1 LTHPGHLIPR
11 QETDLGGVVSLR
23 KGAKGGDRG
32 GVGFLVYV
40 EGPRDRDILVAW
52 ARRVSSRLQGE
63 LVASTVILGGRQPA
77 RAAEHLRGLRQH
89 QSATCGICVLDRD
102 GDETPEPA
110 SEPGLEFFTWGRRHI
125 ESYLLV
131 PDAIR
136 RGLRIRDHD
145 GRFDRLVRAHLPA
158 LDDERAMRGLDAKQL
173 LGRKG
178 PLARFL
184 SRPVAPGRIARAM
197 RSEELHPDVRTL
209 FARIQNGLGLV
220 ESEPVVTVRRRSFVS
235 R

>member
-1 LTHPGHLIPR
+1 
-11 QETDLGGVVSLR
+11 VSLR
-23 KGAKGGDRG
+23 KGANGRDRG
-32 GVGFLVYV
+32 EVGFVVYV
-40 EGPRDRDILVAW
+40 EGPSDGEILGAW
-52 ARRVSSRLQGE
+52 ARRIAPRLSGE
-63 LVASTVILGGRQPA
+63 LEASTVILGGRQPA
-77 RAAEHLRGLRQH
+77 RAAEHLRERRRQ
-89 QSATCGICVLDRD
+89 QSETRGICVLDRD
-102 GDETPEPA
+102 GDGTPEPA
-110 SEPGLEFFTWGRRHI
+110 VEPGLEFFTWGRRHI

-145 GRFDRLVRAHLPA
+145 GHFARLMRAHLPD
-158 LDDERAMRGLDAKQL
+158 LDDEASLRELDAKQL

-178 PLARFL
+178 PVARFL

-209 FARIQNGLGLV
+209 FTRIRQGLGLV
-220 ESEPVVTVRRRSFVS
+220 ESDPVVTVRTRSFVS

>member
-1 LTHPGHLIPR
+1 M
-11 QETDLGGVVSLR
+11 SLR
-23 KGAKGGDRG
+23 KGAGGGGRG
-32 GVGFLVYV
+32 GVGFVVYV
-40 EGPRDRDILVAW
+40 EGPRDRDILGAW
-52 ARRVSSRLQGE
+52 ARRIAPRLCAE

-77 RAAEHLRGLRQH
+77 RAAEHLRACRRQ
-89 QSATCGICVLDRD
+89 QSATRGICVLDRD

-110 SEPGLEFFTWGRRHI
+110 VEPGLEFFTWGRRHI

-131 PDAIR
+131 PEAIR

-145 GRFDRLVRAHLPA
+145 GHFDRLMRAHLPD
-158 LDDERAMRGLDAKQL
+158 LDDEAALRELDAKQL

-184 SRPVAPGRIARAM
+184 GRPVAPGRIARAM
-197 RSEELHPDVRTL
+197 RSEELHPDVRAL
-209 FARIQNGLGLV
+209 FARLQQGFGLV
-220 ESEPVVTVRRRSFVS
+220 ESQPVVMIRARSFVS

>member
-1 LTHPGHLIPR
+1 M
-11 QETDLGGVVSLR
+11 DFGGVVSLR
-23 KGAKGGDRG
+23 KDANGGGRD
-32 GVGFLVYV
+32 GVGFVVYV
-40 EGPRDRDILVAW
+40 EGPRDRDILGAW
-52 ARRVSSRLQGE
+52 ARRISPRLSGE

-77 RAAEHLRGLRQH
+77 RAAEHLRERRRH
-89 QSATCGICVLDRD
+89 QSATRGLCVLDRD

-110 SEPGLEFFTWGRRHI
+110 FEPGLEFFTWGRRHI

-145 GRFDRLVRAHLPA
+145 GHFDRLMRAHLPD
-158 LDDERAMRGLDAKQL
+158 LDDEEALRGLDAKQL

-178 PLARFL
+178 PLARVL

-220 ESEPVVTVRRRSFVS
+220 ASDPVVTVRGRFFVS

>member
-1 LTHPGHLIPR
+1 
-11 QETDLGGVVSLR
+11 
-23 KGAKGGDRG
+23 
-32 GVGFLVYV
+32 V
-40 EGPRDRDILVAW
+40 EGARDRDVLLGFASVRSLRLVKEL
-52 ARRVSSRLQGE
+52 RRS
-63 LVASTVILGGRQPA
+63 AVILGGRRPA
-77 RAAEHLRGLRQH
+77 RAREHFQERRAAAPGLR
-89 QSATCGICVLDRD
+89 ALCLLDRD
-102 GDETPEPA
+102 LDPVDVPEDLGEGIEA
-110 SEPGLEFFTWGRRHI
+110 FMWTRRHI

-145 GRFDRLVRAHLPA
+145 RHFDRLMRAHLPD
-158 LDDERAMRGLDAKQL
+158 LDDEAALRELDAKQL

-184 SRPVAPGRIARAM
+184 GRSVAPGRIARAM

-209 FARIQNGLGLV
+209 FTRIQEGLGLV
-220 ESEPVVTVRRRSFVS
+220 ESHPVVTIRARSFVS

>member
-1 LTHPGHLIPR
+1 M
-11 QETDLGGVVSLR
+11 DFGGVVSLR
-23 KGAKGGDRG
+23 KGANGGDRG
-32 GVGFLVYV
+32 GAGFLVYV
-40 EGPRDRDILVAW
+40 EGPRDRDILGAW
-52 ARRVSSRLQGE
+52 ARRLSPRLSRE

-77 RAAEHLRGLRQH
+77 RAAEHLRELRRH
-89 QSATCGICVLDRD
+89 RAATRGICVLDRD
-102 GDETPEPA
+102 GDGTPEPA

-136 RGLRIRDHD
+136 RGLGLRDHD
-145 GRFDRLVRAHLPA
+145 GHFDRLMRAHLPA
-158 LDDERAMRGLDAKQL
+158 PDDERALRDLDAKQL

-197 RSEELHPDVRTL
+197 RCEELHPDVRAL
-209 FARIQNGLGLV
+209 FARIQSGLGLV
-220 ESEPVVTVRRRSFVS
+220 ESEPVVTVRRRPFVS

>member
-1 LTHPGHLIPR
+1 MNF
-11 QETDLGGVVSLR
+11 GGVVSLR
-23 KGAKGGDRG
+23 KDANGGGRGA
-32 GVGFLVYV
+32 VGFIVYV
-40 EGPRDRDILVAW
+40 EGPRDRDILGAW
-52 ARRVSSRLQGE
+52 ARRIAPRLSRP

-77 RAAEHLRGLRQH
+77 RAAEHLRECRRRD
-89 QSATCGICVLDRD
+89 STTRGICVLDRD

-110 SEPGLEFFTWGRRHI
+110 VEPGLEFFTWGRRHI

-145 GRFDRLVRAHLPA
+145 RHFDRLMRAHLPD
-158 LDDERAMRGLDAKQL
+158 LDDEAALRELDAKQL

-178 PLARFL
+178 PLVRHLGRA
-184 SRPVAPGRIARAM
+184 VEPGRIARAM
-197 RSEELHPDVRTL
+197 LSEELHPDVKAL
-209 FARIQNGLGLV
+209 FARIQEGLGLV
-220 ESEPVVTVRRRSFVS
+220 ESDPVVTVRARSFVS